1 MSKEEILRNQS
12 NANSVGITAYLSED
26 GYIWKMILKAMQ
38 EYSNKNTKLLIC
50 YRYLKNQNLMVTIN
64 LSS

>member
-50 YRYLKNQNLMVTIN
+50 YRYLKNQMLGVLKKLNL
-64 LSS
+64 

>member
-38 EYSNKNTKLLIC
+38 EYSN
-50 YRYLKNQNLMVTIN
+50 QNK
-64 LSS
+64 